1 MTQNNNHPVLSQTLS
16 QIVRNKWSN
25 ARELADLAG
34 VSSSTVYRWI
44 AGESQPDFDSVRL
57 LLRHL
62 PNRKGQEALL
72 GAFCSGSGWSFTL
85 NEIELDVNHDG
96 KIDAED
102 ALDAAINTVGHASDA
117 LKQTR
122 KAAAVDKLDAE
133 QALQLIQT
141 LNHTTRQCAVV
152 QQVLIQMTEQQAK
165 RKKLRLVE

>member
-1 MTQNNNHPVLSQTLS
+1 MSHSKQPILSRTLS
-16 QIVRNKWSN
+16 EVVRKKWTS

-34 VSSSTVYRWI
+34 VSTSTVYRWI

-62 PNRKGQEALL
+62 PNRNAQEAVL
-72 GAFCSGSGWSFTL
+72 GAFCSGSGWSFSFQ
-85 NEIELDVNHDG
+85 EGDLDINHDG

-102 ALDAAINTVGHASDA
+102 ALDAAIQTVQHAASA

-122 KAAAVDKLDAE
+122 SAAREDKLDAE

-141 LNHTTRQCAVV
+141 LNLTTRHCAVV
-152 QQVLIQMTEQQAK
+152 QQVLIAVAEEQGK
-165 RKKLRLVE
+165 RKKLRLAK